1 LQILIIGA
9 SWVGDMVMA
18 QSLLKVLKQQHPSAQ
33 IDVLAPEWS
42 RPILTRMPEVRG
54 THAMPVGH
62 GKLDLKSRKQVAK
75 ALKSIGYDQTI
86 VLPNSLKSALIPWLA
101 KIPQRTGWRGEMRY
115 GLLND
120 IRPLDKSK
128 YPLMIDRFCALAYS
142 KDAPLPEKL
151 PYPELEIEPENQ
163 QAALDKLGLHLNNPM
178 IALCPGAEFGESK
191 RWPEHHY
198 AAVAQQLI
206 SQGHQ
211 VWIFGSEKDQL
222 VGDAIVNGLPESAKG
237 MITNLAGKTSLAD
250 AVDLLA
256 YSKAVITNDS
266 GLMHVAAA
274 LKRPLIAI
282 YGSTSPDF
290 TPPLSDN
297 VKIARLD
304 LDCSPCFERTC
315 PLGHGH
321 CLTQLMPDRIL
332 NAFIELSL

>member
-1 LQILIIGA
+1 
-9 SWVGDMVMA
+9 MVMA

-42 RPILTRMPEVRG
+42 RPILTRMPEVRD

-75 ALKSIGYDQTI
+75 TLKAIGYDQVI

-101 KIPQRTGWRGEMRY
+101 KIPLRTGWRGEMRY

-120 IRPLDKSK
+120 IRALNKTK
-128 YPLMIDRFCALAYS
+128 YPLMIERFCALAYP
-142 KDAPLPEKL
+142 KGVPLPNKL
-151 PYPELEIEPENQ
+151 PYPELDIIPENQ
-163 QAALDKLGLHLNNPM
+163 QAALDKLGLNLNSPI
-178 IALCPGAEFGESK
+178 IALCPGAEFGEAK
-191 RWPEHHY
+191 RWPEYHY
-198 AAVAQQLI
+198 AAVAKQLI
-206 SQGHQ
+206 SQGYQ
-211 VWIFGSEKDQL
+211 VWIFGSEKDQP
-222 VGDAIVNGLPESAKG
+222 VGDAIVNTLPDEEKTRA
-237 MITNLAGKTSLAD
+237 TNLAGKTSLAD

-256 YSKAVITNDS
+256 YSQTVITNDS

-282 YGSTSPDF
+282 YGSTSTDF
-290 TPPLSDN
+290 TPPLSDK

-315 PLGHGH
+315 PLGHGN
-321 CLTQLMPDRIL
+321 CLKQLMPDQIL
-332 NAFIELSL
+332 QAFKELTS